1 MASVVLIHHTN
12 IFDVNE
18 AGDRNSITM
27 FDDDDDV
34 CIDGDDSVRTNPS
47 NTITQMH
54 WVFLIRDYI
63 SYS

>member
-1 MASVVLIHHTN
+1 MASVVLIHHTY

-54 WVFLIRDYI
+54 
-63 SYS
+63 